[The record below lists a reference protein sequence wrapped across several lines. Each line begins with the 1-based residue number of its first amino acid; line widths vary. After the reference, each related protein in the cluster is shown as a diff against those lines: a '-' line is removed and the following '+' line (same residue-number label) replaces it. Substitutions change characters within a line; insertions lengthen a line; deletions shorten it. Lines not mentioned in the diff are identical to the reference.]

1 MAGVATVRAAAGL
14 VAVVVIGA
22 SSCSCRGRSIAAAVV
37 IGGSNCRCRN
47 QSIAADCS
55 CRNRSI
61 AADWSCRSRSIA
73 AAVVI
78 GDSSCS
84 CRGRSI
90 AAAVVIVM
98 VVVIRLISCFSG
110 SLIVADDAAAPWLI
124 YIFIELTV
132 HISGEDNKS
141 SADDGVLTR

>member
-1 MAGVATVRAAAGL
+1 M
-14 VAVVVIGA
+14 
-22 SSCSCRGRSIAAAVV
+22 AAAVV
-37 IGGSNCRCRN
+37 IGGSNCSCRN

-55 CRNRSI
+55 CRNLNIACRGRSCRNRSI
-61 AADWSCRSRSIA
+61 AADCSCRNCNIA

-78 GDSSCS
+78 DDSSCS
-84 CRGRSI
+84 CRSRSI